1 MAIAVKQDDK
11 DQVDDLSNT
20 ISTSIYFEKEFKD
33 DHNYSIKD
41 LRKMKNKTMNK
52 SEAQKLIR
60 KIQKTLRDTI
70 TRKDDEDANKI
81 QDMTMASGEFK
92 VLCKGD
98 DFDFGIG
105 GSDTLLDDTGA
116 VLSAVALPGTGGD
129 DETYAYFNDTS
140 DEYKYTVTPMPGV
153 ANIYTEPKLLV
164 PSDIFSKVVDIN
176 VDIDAESLAAINDHP
191 TYEQF
196 VPFTEVSVSN
206 RRRQDQDQ
214 RPVDPL
220 ARCLCGFEE
229 CTLSD

>member
-1 MAIAVKQDDK
+1 VNLLNYTLHDDK
-11 DQVDDLSNT
+11 GKV
-20 ISTSIYFEKEFKD
+20 
-33 DHNYSIKD
+33 
-41 LRKMKNKTMNK
+41 
-52 SEAQKLIR
+52 
-60 KIQKTLRDTI
+60 
-70 TRKDDEDANKI
+70 DEDANKI

-92 VLCKGD
+92 VLCKGV

-140 DEYKYTVTPMPGV
+140 DEYKYTVMPMPGV

-206 RRRQDQDQ
+206 RKRQD
-214 RPVDPL
+214 
-220 ARCLCGFEE
+220 
-229 CTLSD
+229 

>member
-1 MAIAVKQDDK
+1 VNLLNYTLHDDK
-11 DQVDDLSNT
+11 G
-20 ISTSIYFEKEFKD
+20 
-33 DHNYSIKD
+33 
-41 LRKMKNKTMNK
+41 
-52 SEAQKLIR
+52 
-60 KIQKTLRDTI
+60 
-70 TRKDDEDANKI
+70 KDDEDANKI

-92 VLCKGD
+92 VLCKGV

-140 DEYKYTVTPMPGV
+140 DEYKYTVMPMPGV

-206 RRRQDQDQ
+206 RKRQD
-214 RPVDPL
+214 
-220 ARCLCGFEE
+220 
-229 CTLSD
+229 